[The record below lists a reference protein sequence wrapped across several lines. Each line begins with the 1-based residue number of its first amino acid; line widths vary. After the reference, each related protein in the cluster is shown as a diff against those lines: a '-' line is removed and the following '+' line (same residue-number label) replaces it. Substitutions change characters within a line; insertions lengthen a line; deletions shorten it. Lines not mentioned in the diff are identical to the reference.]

1 MHVLSLF
8 SLILI
13 VHTHPRCI
21 ELEEEDEE
29 DDEGDSHSDS
39 SEASSS
45 DAAAPFS
52 PPRNP
57 TAALFEPGCHN
68 SAFTSYVRKR
78 GEPDGRQGRHS
89 MEKNTLA

>member
-1 MHVLSLF
+1 MQF
-8 SLILI
+8 NPYFNPIL
-13 VHTHPRCI
+13 RCI

-29 DDEGDSHSDS
+29 DEEGDSNSDS

-45 DAAAPFS
+45 SDVAPFS
-52 PPRNP
+52 PPRNSSS
-57 TAALFEPGCHN
+57 ALFEPGCRN

-89 MEKNTLA
+89 IEKNILA